1 MRTVQ
6 TLLRTRVRTFQ
17 RLFIEKDAAQLSVIV
32 SFIIVLSVFM
42 IGSFLF
48 FSSTF
53 TALRENPFTEPVNLY
68 MMMVAFFLFFTLSI
82 FSSMISGILR
92 LFRSEESA
100 FVLTTPS
107 SVWGLFTYRFLEIWL
122 VGSWALFVLGI
133 PILFAFGDTYHTDV
147 LYYVLSVFF
156 LCVLS
161 FLSTQIGVLLS
172 VLIASIFGASSIR
185 VLVWTIIGGAIPL
198 SYVLSR
204 SILPDDFSSFFSADS
219 ISSMYLYLQ
228 KLAIFSFP
236 IPSTWLIHTLLG
248 YVGKSEVTVFVN
260 SAKLIGLILANWL
273 LLRWFVTKTYRR
285 TFQWFQEG
293 TFYAAKSDKAKGR
306 SLPFPRFVR
315 GVFGALLEKDLIVWF
330 RDLPELLHLFFLL
343 LLFSFYFFVL
353 GRVPVIRTAS
363 PEMLSILASFHLA
376 AGGYLLTTIAL
387 RFVFPSVSLEGKG
400 IRFLKS
406 SPVSMKE
413 VFWEKFVFS
422 LLSLLAIAGILILVE
437 ASLFSA
443 GTVVY
448 SVLALMTGIIT
459 ITVTSIMVS
468 LGAAFPN
475 YSTRDTE
482 RITTTLPGILAT
494 FCALFYVALVSFFLH
509 DNFLFYFTEQLRGGQ
524 QELSLFWPAIGA
536 VFLISFFLDLIILLF
551 GARSLERQ
559 EI

>member
-1 MRTVQ
+1 V
-6 TLLRTRVRTFQ
+6 
-17 RLFIEKDAAQLSVIV
+17 
-32 SFIIVLSVFM
+32 
-42 IGSFLF
+42 
-48 FSSTF
+48 
-53 TALRENPFTEPVNLY
+53 
-68 MMMVAFFLFFTLSI
+68 LSI

-100 FVLTTPS
+100 FILTTPS
-107 SVWGLFTYRFLEIWL
+107 SLWGLFTYRFLEIWL
-122 VGSWALFVLGI
+122 LGSWALFVLGI
-133 PILFAFGDTYHTDV
+133 PILFAFGDTYQTGI

-156 LCVLS
+156 LCILS
-161 FLSTQIGVLLS
+161 FLSTQIGVILS
-172 VLIASIFGASSIR
+172 VSIASIFGSASIR
-185 VLVWTIIGGAIPL
+185 VLIWTIIGGAVPL
-198 SYVLSR
+198 SYMLSR
-204 SILPDDFSSFFSADS
+204 SILPSDFSSFFSADTT
-219 ISSMYLYLQ
+219 SSMYLYLQ
-228 KLAIFSFP
+228 KLAIFSAP
-236 IPSTWLIHTLLG
+236 IPSTWLIHALLG
-248 YVGKSEVTVFVN
+248 YVGNSGITVFVN
-260 SAKLIGLILANWL
+260 SAKLAGVILINWFFL
-273 LLRWFVTKTYRR
+273 KWFVTKTYRR
-285 TFQWFQEG
+285 SFQWFLEG
-293 TFYAAKSDKAKGR
+293 TFYAAKSDKAKGK

-315 GVFGALLEKDLIVWF
+315 GVFGALLEKDLIIWM
-330 RDLPELLHLFFLL
+330 RDLPELLHFFFLL

-363 PEMLSILASFHLA
+363 PEMLSILTSFHLA
-376 AGGYLLTTIAL
+376 AGGYLLTTTAL
-387 RFVFPSVSLEGKG
+387 RFVFPAISLEGRG

-509 DNFLFYFTEQLRGGQ
+509 DNFLFYFTEQLQGGDRD
-524 QELSLFWPAIGA
+524 LSLFWPAIGA
-536 VFLISFFLDLIILLF
+536 VFLISFFLDLIILIF